1 MVVGSSVRFEALYR
15 AHAGVVRAYAL
26 RRTAGGAADDVVA
39 EVFLVAWRRLDEIP
53 DDPVPWL
60 LGIARRVLANM
71 RRGASRKAALEGKLM
86 AHHPVSALAPSV
98 ADRDDRV
105 ARCLNSLGEPDREAL
120 LLARHISGAAG
131 YFAMHRLP
139 ELYAGLEREP
149 ASFPVQYKGAN
160 APQAW
165 AAGSCFSMLQTLVGF
180 QPNAPQNR
188 LYIDPVLPDWLPDLE
203 LRDVRVGTGVFDLR
217 LWREGP
223 KTAWEVTRGDASF
236 VQRRSYAR
244 GPKLWRADGEDE
256 PQAMSV

>member
-60 LGIARRVLANM
+60 LGVARRVLANM

-86 AHHPVSALAPSV
+86 AHHHVSALAPSV

-120 LLARHISGAAG
+120 LLVAWD
-131 YFAMHRLP
+131 
-139 ELYAGLEREP
+139 GL
-149 ASFPVQYKGAN
+149 
-160 APQAW
+160 
-165 AAGSCFSMLQTLVGF
+165 TLVQAARVLGVRSGTF
-180 QPNAPQNR
+180 KVR
-188 LYIDPVLPDWLPDLE
+188 LHRARRRFAAALAAQDAGDSDPVDQARTME
-203 LRDVRVGTGVFDLR
+203 ALR
-217 LWREGP
+217 
-223 KTAWEVTRGDASF
+223 
-236 VQRRSYAR
+236 
-244 GPKLWRADGEDE
+244 
-256 PQAMSV
+256 